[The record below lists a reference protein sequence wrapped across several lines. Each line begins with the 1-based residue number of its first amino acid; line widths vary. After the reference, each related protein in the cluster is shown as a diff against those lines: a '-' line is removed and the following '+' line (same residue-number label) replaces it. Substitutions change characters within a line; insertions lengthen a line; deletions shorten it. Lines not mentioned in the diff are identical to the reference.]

1 MTTTTYNYKL
11 LRNIYIR
18 YILYF
23 ALHKKANFFT
33 VLFFITVLFLYP
45 FYSSFS
51 QDISTIQLNNETQ
64 SYSIANRIGIFK
76 ENPNKKESI
85 ETMQTIDFLTEA
97 NQFINLNGKNQK
109 IWLKIPLQNKTDL
122 EKWYLEIGSGRAD
135 VEVFIPQSDNTY
147 KKIELGYSKIFNE
160 RILQTDRFIIPL
172 ELKNG
177 ESKNIFVSIES
188 NYFQAP
194 IHVAPW
200 EYYFER
206 DHKVD
211 LAEGMYYG
219 FILVMFLYNLF
230 LYFTLR
236 EKGYLYYI
244 IYLLTLGL
252 GIAQLRGHSFE
263 FLWGNQPWVNDYD
276 PIIYS
281 VSSIFANLFFM
292 DFLHTKRNALLFHR
306 ILQGLIVCFTFII
319 FVVLFGYKAL
329 GSSMNQVML
338 GFSCLNGLFVA
349 LYIYYKGYK
358 PAKYIIVAWSS
369 YLIGLFIFVLAG
381 AGIIEYNDFTSSGLL
396 LGSAIEVVVLSVA
409 LAAKIDFYKKKQI
422 ELQTQM
428 YKKSEEHR
436 EFVENQNKRLEER
449 VVERTEEL
457 NVVNE
462 ELSVNLERLHEQ
474 NIVIEKK
481 NQDITASINYAKCIQ
496 QAMLPSLEEIESFFP
511 NSFVFFEP
519 RDIVSG
525 DFYYFKQIKTKIIIG
540 AIDCTGHGVPG
551 AFMSLIGNDL
561 LNEIIESKSVTKA
574 SHILD
579 RLDEGITKVLRQTD
593 TQIRDGMDAAFCVYD
608 IETQEMEYAGARNPL
623 IYIENGEV
631 KTIKAD
637 RQSVGGNLI
646 KNQFNRKLFT
656 THTLEIT
663 QKTSFYLF
671 TDGFQDQFGGKYDK
685 KFTIKQFRKV
695 LVEASKLPFSQQKE
709 FLRITLKDWM
719 GYTNRQ
725 IDDILVFG
733 FEVDKL

>member
-1 MTTTTYNYKL
+1 MK
-11 LRNIYIR
+11 NIYSKYNIKFVLNKKTNNS
-18 YILYF
+18 ILVF
-23 ALHKKANFFT
+23 ILIS
-33 VLFFITVLFLYP
+33 FFICF
-45 FYSSFS
+45 FNSAFS
-51 QDISTIQLNNETQ
+51 QEISTIDLDNETKF
-64 SYSIANRIGIFK
+64 YSIANRIGIFK
-76 ENPNKKESI
+76 ENPDKKENI
-85 ETMQTIDFLTEA
+85 ETIQNVYFEQEI
-97 NQFINLNGKNQK
+97 NKFINLNGKNQK
-109 IWLKIPLQNKTDL
+109 IWLKIPLKNKTDL
-122 EKWYLEIGSGRAD
+122 EKWYFEIGSGRAKINI
-135 VEVFIPQSDNTY
+135 FIPQADQTY
-147 KKIELGYSKIFNE
+147 KKIELGYNKPFKE
-160 RILQTDRFIIPL
+160 RILQTDRFLIPL
-172 ELKNG
+172 QLEKE
-177 ESKNIFVSIES
+177 ESQTLFVSIES
-188 NYFQAP
+188 HYFQAP

-230 LYFTLR
+230 LYFTLK

-263 FLWGNQPWVNDYD
+263 FLWGNHPWVNDYD

-281 VSSIFANLFFM
+281 VSSIFANLFFI
-292 DFLHTKRNALLFHR
+292 DFLHTKRNAIVFHR
-306 ILQGLIVCFTFII
+306 ILQGLIVCFIFII

-329 GSSMNQVML
+329 GSSMNQAAL
-338 GFSCLNGLFVA
+338 GFSCLNGLLVA
-349 LYIYYKGYK
+349 IFIYYKGYK
-358 PAKYIIVAWSS
+358 PAQYMIVAWSS
-369 YLIGLFIFVLAG
+369 YLIGLFIFILAG
-381 AGIIEYNDFTSSGLL
+381 AGIIDYNDFTSSGLL
-396 LGSAIEVVVLSVA
+396 IGSAIEVVVLSVA
-409 LAAKIDFYKKKQI
+409 LAAKIDFYKKNQA
-422 ELQTQM
+422 ELQAKMLKT
-428 YKKSEEHR
+428 SEEHR
-436 EFVENQNKRLEER
+436 VFVETQNKRLEDR

-481 NQDITASINYAKCIQ
+481 NQDITASITYAKRIQ
-496 QAMLPSLEEIESFFP
+496 DAMLPSLEEITTVFP

-525 DFYYFKQIKTKIIIG
+525 DFYYFKQVNQKVIIG

-561 LNEIIESKSVTKA
+561 LNEIVESKSVTKA

-593 TQIRDGMDAAFCVYD
+593 TRIRDGMDAAFCVYD
-608 IETQEMEYAGARNPL
+608 LETQVMEYAGARNPL
-623 IYIENGEV
+623 IYIENGEL

-637 RQSVGGNLI
+637 RQSIGGNLI
-646 KNQFNRKLFT
+646 KNQFNKKSFT
-656 THTLEIT
+656 NHTLDFT
-663 QKTSFYLF
+663 QKISVYLF
-671 TDGFQDQFGGKYDK
+671 TDGFQDQFGGAKDK
-685 KFTIKQFRKV
+685 KYTTKRFRET
-695 LVEASKLPFSQQKE
+695 LLEASKQPFLEQQE
-709 FLRITLKDWM
+709 FLRLTLKNWM

-733 FEVDKL
+733 FEIDKTN

>member
-1 MTTTTYNYKL
+1 LKQI
-11 LRNIYIR
+11 RHKNISSKKIKNKTIDF
-18 YILYF
+18 ILIV
-23 ALHKKANFFT
+23 FFLC
-33 VLFFITVLFLYP
+33 VSNSV
-45 FYSSFS
+45 FS
-51 QDISTIQLNNETQ
+51 QSIPTTFLEDSTQ
-64 SYSIANRIGIFK
+64 SYSIANKIGIFREK
-76 ENPNKKESI
+76 ENKKENI
-85 ETMQTIDFLTEA
+85 ETIKNIDFKTEA
-97 NQFINLNGKNQK
+97 THFININGKNQK
-109 IWLKIPLQNKTDL
+109 IWLKIPLQNSTDL
-122 EKWYLEIGSGRAD
+122 KNWYLEVGSGRANVD
-135 VEVFIPQSDNTY
+135 VFMPQSDNTY
-147 KKIELGYSKIFNE
+147 QKIELGYNKPFE
-160 RILQTDRFIIPL
+160 KRILQTDRFLIPIQ
-172 ELKNG
+172 LKKE
-177 ESKNIFVSIES
+177 ESKTIYVSIES

-230 LYFTLR
+230 LYFTLK
-236 EKGYLYYI
+236 EKSYLYYI

-263 FLWGNQPWVNDYD
+263 FLWGNYPWVNDYD

-281 VSSIFANLFFM
+281 VSGIFANLFFM
-292 DFLHTKRNALLFHR
+292 DFLHTKRNAILFHR
-306 ILQGLIVCFTFII
+306 ILQGLIICSIITI
-319 FVVLFGYKAL
+319 FVVLFGYKAF
-329 GSSMNQVML
+329 GSSLNQILL
-338 GFSCLNGLFVA
+338 GISCINGLLVA

-358 PAKYIIVAWSS
+358 PAKYMIVAWTS
-369 YLIGLFIFVLAG
+369 YLIGLFIFILAG

-436 EFVENQNKRLEER
+436 EFVETQNKRLEER

-474 NIVIEKK
+474 NVVIEKK
-481 NQDITASINYAKCIQ
+481 NQDITASINYAKRIQ
-496 QAMLPSLEEIESFFP
+496 TAMLPSLEEIVTVFP

-525 DFYYFKQIKTKIIIG
+525 DFYYFKQVNNKVIIG

-561 LNEIIESKSVTKA
+561 LNEIVENKSVTQA

-579 RLDEGITKVLRQTD
+579 KLDEGITKVLRQTD

-608 IETQEMEYAGARNPL
+608 LETKVLEYAGAKNPL
-623 IYIENGEV
+623 IYIENGEL
-631 KTIKAD
+631 KIIKAD

-646 KNQFNRKLFT
+646 KNEHTKKTFT
-656 THTLEIT
+656 NHYLDLQSN
-663 QKTSFYLF
+663 QKINLYLF
-671 TDGFQDQFGGKYDK
+671 TDGFQDQFGGKENK
-685 KFTIKQFRKV
+685 KFTTKRFREV
-695 LVEASKLPFSQQKE
+695 LLQASKLSLPEQKE
-709 FLRITLKDWM
+709 FLNNTLKNWI
-719 GYTNRQ
+719 GFNRQ

-733 FEVDKL
+733 FEIDKTTN

>member
-1 MTTTTYNYKL
+1 M
-11 LRNIYIR
+11 IG
-18 YILYF
+18 
-23 ALHKKANFFT
+23 FF
-33 VLFFITVLFLYP
+33 VCL
-45 FYSSFS
+45 SDSAFS
-51 QDISTIQLNNETQ
+51 QGISLIQLDNAIK

-76 ENPNKKESI
+76 EELNKKESI
-85 ETMQTIDFLTEA
+85 ETIQNVDFVIEA

-109 IWLKIPLQNKTDL
+109 IWLKIPLKNTTDL
-122 EKWYLEIGSGRAD
+122 EKWYLEVGSGRAD
-135 VEVFIPQSDNTY
+135 VDIFIPQSDNIY
-147 KKIELGYSKIFNE
+147 KKIELGYSKSFTD
-160 RILQTDRFIIPL
+160 RILQTDRFIIPIEL
-172 ELKNG
+172 EKGN
-177 ESKNIFVSIES
+177 STTIYVSIES

-194 IHVAPW
+194 IHIAPW

-236 EKGYLYYI
+236 EKGYLYYV
-244 IYLLTLGL
+244 IYLLFLGL

-281 VSSIFANLFFM
+281 ISSIFANLFFI
-292 DFLHTKRNALLFHR
+292 DFLHTRNNSLVFHR
-306 ILQGLIVCFTFII
+306 ILQGLVILSIVPI
-319 FVVLFGYKAL
+319 
-329 GSSMNQVML
+329 
-338 GFSCLNGLFVA
+338 FVA
-349 LYIYYKGYK
+349 LFGNKALSSTFNQILLGISCINGLVAAFYIYYKGYK
-358 PAKYIIVAWSS
+358 PAKYMIVAWSS
-369 YLIGLFIFVLAG
+369 YLIGLFIFILAG
-381 AGIIEYNDFTSSGLL
+381 AGVIAYNDFTSSGLL
-396 LGSAIEVVVLSVA
+396 IGSAIEVVVLSVA
-409 LAAKIDFYKKKQI
+409 LAAKIDFYKKNQAKMQAKM
-422 ELQTQM
+422 LKT
-428 YKKSEEHR
+428 SEEHR
-436 EFVENQNKRLEER
+436 EFVETQNKRLEDR

-474 NIVIEKK
+474 NLVIEKK
-481 NQDITASINYAKCIQ
+481 NQDITASINYAKRIQ
-496 QAMLPSLEEIESFFP
+496 QAMLPSLEAIESVFP

-525 DFYYFKQIKTKIIIG
+525 DFYYFKQINKKIIIG

-561 LNEIIESKSVTKA
+561 LNEIIESKSVIKA

-593 TQIRDGMDAAFCVYD
+593 TQIRDGMDASFCVYD
-608 IETQEMEYAGARNPL
+608 IENQTMEYAGARNPL
-623 IYIENGEV
+623 IYIEGGEL

-637 RQSVGGNLI
+637 RQSVGGNLV
-646 KNQFNRKLFT
+646 KNQFQRKPFT
-656 THTLEIT
+656 THTLQIKE
-663 QKTSFYLF
+663 KTNFYLF
-671 TDGFQDQFGGKYDK
+671 TDGFQDQFGGKQDK

-695 LVEASKLPFSQQKE
+695 LLEASKLPFSEQKE
-709 FLRITLKDWM
+709 FLRNTLKNWV

-733 FEVDKL
+733 FEIDTSNS

>member
-1 MTTTTYNYKL
+1 MKKKYYKNTLNFSFIKKIKEYIAIFIVTL
-11 LRNIYIR
+11 L
-18 YILYF
+18 
-23 ALHKKANFFT
+23 
-33 VLFFITVLFLYP
+33 VLCLSNST
-45 FYSSFS
+45 FS
-51 QDISTIQLNNETQ
+51 QSIPTTFLEDSTE
-64 SYSIANRIGIFK
+64 SYSITDKIGVFR
-76 ENPNKKESI
+76 EESNKKESI
-85 ETMQTIDFLTEA
+85 ETIQTVDFVIETT
-97 NQFINLNGKNQK
+97 QFINLNGENQK
-109 IWLKIPLQNKTDL
+109 IWLKIPLKNKTDL
-122 EKWYLEIGSGRAD
+122 EKWYLEVGSGRAD
-135 VEVFIPQSDNTY
+135 VDVFIPQIDNTY
-147 KKIELGYSKIFNE
+147 KKIELGYSKPFIE
-160 RILQTDRFIIPL
+160 RVFQTDRFLIPIQL
-172 ELKNG
+172 EHQAFKT
-177 ESKNIFVSIES
+177 IYVSIES

-194 IHVAPW
+194 IHIAPW

-236 EKGYLYYI
+236 EKGYLYYV
-244 IYLLTLGL
+244 IYLLFLGL

-281 VSSIFANLFFM
+281 ISGIFANLFFI
-292 DFLHTKRNALLFHR
+292 DFLHTRNNSLVFHR
-306 ILQGLIVCFTFII
+306 ILQGLIILS
-319 FVVLFGYKAL
+319 VVPI
-329 GSSMNQVML
+329 
-338 GFSCLNGLFVA
+338 FVA
-349 LYIYYKGYK
+349 LFGNKALSSTLNQILLGISCINGLIAGFYIYYKGYK
-358 PAKYIIVAWSS
+358 PAKYMIVAWSS
-369 YLIGLFIFVLAG
+369 YLIGLFIFILAG
-381 AGIIEYNDFTSSGLL
+381 AGFIAYNDFTSSGLL
-396 LGSAIEVVVLSVA
+396 IGSAIEVVVLSVA
-409 LAAKIDFYKKKQI
+409 LAAKIDFYKKNQAEMQAKM
-422 ELQTQM
+422 LKT
-428 YKKSEEHR
+428 SEEHR
-436 EFVENQNKRLEER
+436 EFVETQNKRLEDR

-481 NQDITASINYAKCIQ
+481 NHDITASINYAKRIQ
-496 QAMLPSLEEIESFFP
+496 QAMLPSLEEIERVFP

-525 DFYYFKQIKTKIIIG
+525 DFYYFKQVNQKVIIG

-561 LNEIIESKSVTKA
+561 LNEIVENKSVTKA

-579 RLDEGITKVLRQTD
+579 RLDEGVIKVLRQTD

-608 IETQEMEYAGARNPL
+608 LETKVMEYAGARNPL
-623 IYIENGEV
+623 IYIENGEL

-656 THTLEIT
+656 THTLDIT
-663 QKTSFYLF
+663 QKASFYLF
-671 TDGFQDQFGGKYDK
+671 TDGFQDQFGGKHDK

-695 LVEASKLPFSQQKE
+695 LLEVSKLPFSQQKDY
-709 FLRITLKDWM
+709 LKNTLKNWQ
-719 GYTNRQ
+719 GFNRQ

-733 FEVDKL
+733 FQINTKN